1 MSIRRKQLGK
11 DKFGVQKVMH
21 FKDYLGDSL
30 GMFALNAISGL
41 VGQLTYFYTDK
52 VGLAAGAVATAFMI
66 CKIIDA
72 FTDLIMGNIVDHTKP
87 GKEKYRPW
95 LIKAGIPA
103 GILLVLLFTVPKA
116 GQGIQFAYMLITN
129 ILLTAVLYTAVC
141 IPYSS
146 LLVVRTNSQ
155 EERGIMGTWRAA
167 AGYVSGMVIAVCVV
181 PVTNMLGGTQSA
193 WIKAGAVFGL
203 LVILAFL
210 VCYAVSRETASES
223 GLDTRAEEN
232 AGQDKEEIIAF
243 QDAVGKLFRNKYW
256 VIILVVNFLAQVIYG
271 LSSSSGTYYCKWIY
285 GNDNLVGILGA
296 VGMFPTLLGFVIT
309 PIMVKKLGVVKT
321 LKASFGVGIIANVLR
336 IFNPYDFTF
345 NTVLG
350 CANTFAT
357 IPMMC
362 LLGVMTSMSIDF
374 NEYKYGV
381 KMVASSNSAASFGC
395 KIGSGI
401 GASLVGWCL
410 AVAGYDATLSVA
422 TMATKQAIF
431 TFSIYAPLLM
441 FLVMFIMT
449 SRFDLE
455 SKLPQIRS
463 EIAERKGNSKG
474 NEGKE
479 C

>member
-1 MSIRRKQLGK
+1 MGVGRKQLGK
-11 DKFGVQKVMH
+11 DKFGVQKVMR
-21 FKDYLGDSL
+21 FKDYFGDSL

-52 VGLAAGAVATAFMI
+52 VGLAAGAVATVFMV

-95 LIKAGIPA
+95 LVKAGIPA
-103 GILLVLLFTVPKA
+103 GILLALMFTVPKA
-116 GQGIQFAYMLITN
+116 GQGIQVAYMLITN

-141 IPYSS
+141 IPYGS

-155 EERGIMGTWRAA
+155 EERGNMGTWRAA
-167 AGYVSGMVIAVCVV
+167 AGYVSGMVIAISVI

-193 WIKAGAVFGL
+193 WVKAGIVFGL

-223 GLDTRAEEN
+223 GSDAVAVES
-232 AGQDKEEIIAF
+232 AGQDEEEMVAF
-243 QDAVGKLFRNKYW
+243 TDAVAKLFHNKYW
-256 VIILVVNFLAQVIYG
+256 VIILVVNFLSQVIYG

-296 VGMFPTLLGFVIT
+296 VGMIPTLLGFIIT

-321 LKASFGVGIIANVLR
+321 LKVSFGVGIVANALR
-336 IFNPYDFTF
+336 IINPYHFVF
-345 NTVLG
+345 NTAMG

-410 AVAGYDATLSVA
+410 AIAGYDATLSAA

-431 TFSIYAPLLM
+431 TFSIYVPLVM
-441 FLVMFIMT
+441 FLAMFIMT

-455 SKLPQIRS
+455 AKLPQIRS
-463 EIAERKGNSKG
+463 EIAERKEN
-474 NEGKE
+474 GKDKW
-479 C
+479 

>member
-1 MSIRRKQLGK
+1 MSRKQLGK
-11 DKFGVQKVMH
+11 DKFGVQKVMR
-21 FKDYLGDSL
+21 FKDYLGDSM

-52 VGLAAGAVATAFMI
+52 VGLAAGAVATAFMV

-95 LIKAGIPA
+95 ILKAGIPA
-103 GILLVLLFTVPKA
+103 GILLVLIFMVPKA
-116 GQGIQFAYMLITN
+116 GSGLQVAYMLITN
-129 ILLTAVLYTAVC
+129 ILLTAVLYTAVA
-141 IPYSS
+141 IPYGS

-167 AGYVSGMVIAVCVV
+167 AGYVSGMIIAIGVI
-181 PVTNMLGGTQSA
+181 PTTNMLGGTQSA
-193 WIKAGAVFGL
+193 WVKTGAIFGL
-203 LVILAFL
+203 LIILAFL
-210 VCYAVSRETASES
+210 ICYAVSRETATES
-223 GLDTRAEEN
+223 GADAAEIERAKQDDEE
-232 AGQDKEEIIAF
+232 AVAF
-243 QDAVGKLFRNKYW
+243 TDAVGKLFRNKYW
-256 VIILVVNFLAQVIYG
+256 VLILVINFLSQVIYG
-271 LSSSSGTYYCKWIY
+271 LANSSGTYYCKWIY

-296 VGMFPTLLGFVIT
+296 AGMIPTLLGFILT
-309 PIMVKKLGVVKT
+309 PILVKKLGVVKT
-321 LKASFGVGIIANVLR
+321 LKVSFGVGIIANALR
-336 IFNPYDFTF
+336 IFNPYHFVF

-362 LLGVMTSMSIDF
+362 LLGVMTSMAIDF

-381 KMVASSNSAASFGC
+381 KMVACSNSAASFGC

-410 AVAGYDATLSVA
+410 AIVGYDATLSAA

-431 TFSIYAPLLM
+431 TFSIYAPLVM
-441 FLVMFIMT
+441 FAAMFIMT
-449 SRFDLE
+449 CMFDLE
-455 SKLPQIRS
+455 AKLPEIRE
-463 EIAERKGNSKG
+463 EIAKKKAEKRGTWK
-474 NEGKE
+474 
-479 C
+479 